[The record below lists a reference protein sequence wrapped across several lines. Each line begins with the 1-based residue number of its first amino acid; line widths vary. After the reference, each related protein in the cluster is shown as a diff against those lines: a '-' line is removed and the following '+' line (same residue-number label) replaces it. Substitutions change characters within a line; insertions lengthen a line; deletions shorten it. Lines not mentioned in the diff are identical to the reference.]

1 MTLLYEDK
9 STVEIVE
16 ADPAEVITPARVA
29 EIHKECLAKLE
40 SEKPDQ
46 YWTLDTVKKQLVGK

>member
-1 MTLLYEDK
+1 MYEDK